1 MCTMEKLP
9 DDVDAAKWGRV
20 HLRRYFTNADPKPE
34 DVDAEGF
41 ESFLYN
47 RQVLYDLGFTPAN
60 LIGLPFV
67 VISAMGAWFE
77 DSGTTNLPIARGQIP
92 SSLWGAHVY
101 DTEGWRARGF
111 LGFEPDKGGTRVPL
125 YIDDDFYDYEP
136 SVLLNINTQTKGA
149 GPKFWRKLKE
159 QINDIYATETV
170 EGESW
175 GFKKLTPNIKA
186 QVYKVFIEPLLD
198 PSNLDPEVVQL
209 EMEEARRRQASAGGA
224 GPAPSVPPAA
234 AAGISRSTGIVVEDS
249 DDEGVKKRGDEDRL
263 QELKAKL
270 KEQEE
275 EKAGLLENIAKY
287 RKILSDEMPELKS
300 RKLRLPGLRKDL
312 SDTEGRLPGLRKD
325 LSDTEGRLPG
335 LRKDL
340 SDTERRLLGLRKDL
354 SDTERRLPGLKQE
367 VSTVERRIS
376 ELEHRVAI
384 SEKKIKRRTE
394 QISVI
399 DATIARLQEEIE
411 DLTPIGE
418 RGQSA
423 GGAGPAPSV
432 PPAAATGISRST
444 AIVVEDSNDERGR
457 KRARTSGALYDHTV

>member
-9 DDVDAAKWGRV
+9 DDVDAAEWGRV

-77 DSGTTNLPIARGQIP
+77 DSDTTNLPIARGQIP

-159 QINDIYATETV
+159 QINEIYATETV

-234 AAGISRSTGIVVEDS
+234 AAGISRSTAN
-249 DDEGVKKRGDEDRL
+249 DEGVKKRGDEDRL

-275 EKAGLLENIAKY
+275 EKAGLLKNIAKY

-312 SDTEGRLPGLRKD
+312 SDTE
-325 LSDTEGRLPG
+325 
-335 LRKDL
+335 
-340 SDTERRLLGLRKDL
+340 
-354 SDTERRLPGLKQE
+354 
-367 VSTVERRIS
+367 RRIS
-376 ELEHRVAI
+376 ELEHRFAI
-384 SEKKIKRRTE
+384 AEKKIKRRTE

-411 DLTPIGE
+411 DLTPIG
-418 RGQSA
+418 
-423 GGAGPAPSV
+423 
-432 PPAAATGISRST
+432 
-444 AIVVEDSNDERGR
+444 